1 MIRGVYFRDRSL
13 GGSSWVYDVGIVNL
27 EESGMIHRLR
37 KHKILIFI
45 RSERYTHSDA
55 RNVSDSD

>member
-1 MIRGVYFRDRSL
+1 MTRRGCFRDRSL
-13 GGSSWVYDVGIVNL
+13 EGLSWVYDVCIVNL
-27 EESGMIHRLR
+27 EESGMIPRLR
-37 KHKILIFI
+37 KHKFLMFI